1 MNVDNIMEAEDFR
14 TFLTESITRNY
25 KLSKDRVN
33 DFLSH
38 MVPVETMREKG
49 FKIDNKSDFIK
60 GYAVCVFFMITNSS
74 IPLTLETAKLWPLSD
89 ERQKFLNDLQDEYS
103 KKLTIDFDNIA

>member
-1 MNVDNIMEAEDFR
+1 MEEEDFR
-14 TFLTESITRNY
+14 TFLTESITRSY
-25 KLSKDRVN
+25 KLTKDKTN

-49 FKIDNKSDFIK
+49 FKITNKSDFIK
-60 GYAVCVFFMITNSS
+60 RYAVCMFFMITNSS

-89 ERQKFLNDLQDEYS
+89 DRQKFLNDLQDEYS
-103 KKLTIDFDNIA
+103 KKLTVDFDNID